1 MIFFHQNHCLRSLL
15 YDRISFD
22 MGGETAV
29 LPADVGGLQRLVVQ
43 LQHDNKV
50 LHSKAEVL
58 EDELRLLRHKIFGR
72 RSERFSVEDL
82 RQSSLFDEAE
92 YTIEEQTRKLS
103 EPAVEVSAYRR
114 VKRGRKPLPADLP
127 REEVVHDIPEEEKIC
142 TCGALLVRIGEETSE
157 KLEIIPQQLKVIRHI
172 RPKYACKKC
181 EGTESEQAVK
191 IAPVPP
197 QIIPKS
203 IATPG
208 LLAYVMVSKF
218 CDAIPF
224 YRQEKLFRRIGIEL
238 SRVDFCNWAIQVARQ
253 CDPLIEV
260 FLDEIRA
267 GPVVQ
272 MDETP
277 LQVMKELGRA
287 NTMKSYMWV
296 MRGGPPENPV
306 IVYRYHPTRG
316 AKIPLGYLSEYEGY
330 LQTDGYEGYE
340 STGSLPGIIHAGC
353 WAHARRK
360 FDEAAKAS
368 KKTGSAEEALGQIR
382 KIYRIERELRSQELE
397 PEVFMEKRK
406 ESVLPILEDFKE
418 WLDTKALQVPPSTLL
433 GKAVNYALNEWEKL
447 LRYLDSP
454 YLTPD
459 TNLVENSIRTFVLG
473 RKNWLFSGSPRGAH
487 ASATLFS
494 LIETA
499 KATGLEPYRYLR
511 YVFTRLPFVR
521 TASDYR
527 TLTPHH
533 LDRDDFAKLS

>member
-1 MIFFHQNHCLRSLL
+1 
-15 YDRISFD
+15 
-22 MGGETAV
+22 MGGEAAV
-29 LPADVGGLQRLVVQ
+29 LPADVEGLRTLVIEQ
-43 LQHDNKV
+43 SKELRILKKENHV
-50 LHSKAEVL
+50 LVSKAEVL

-92 YTIEEQTRKLS
+92 YGVEEQVRQLS

-142 TCGALLVRIGEETSE
+142 ACGASLVRIGEETNE
-157 KLEIIPQQLKVIRHI
+157 KLEIIPQQLKVIRHV

-181 EGTESEQAVK
+181 EGTEGEQAVK

-253 CDPLIEV
+253 CDPLIEIM
-260 FLDEIRA
+260 LDEIRA

-287 NTMKSYMWV
+287 NTKKSYMWV

-316 AKIPLGYLSEYEGY
+316 AKIPFGYLAEYEGF
-330 LQTDGYEGYE
+330 LQTDGYDGYNDV
-340 STGSLPGIIHAGC
+340 GSLAGITHAGC
-353 WAHARRK
+353 WAHVRRR

-368 KKTGSAEEALGQIR
+368 KKTGSAQEALGRIR

-397 PEVFMEKRK
+397 PEVFMQKRK
-406 ESVLPILEDFKE
+406 ESVLPILEGFKE
-418 WLDTKALQVPPSTLL
+418 WLVTKALQVPPSTLL

-454 YLTPD
+454 HLTPD
-459 TNLVENSIRTFVLG
+459 TNLVENSIRPFVIG
-473 RKNWLFSGSPRGAH
+473 RRNWLFSGSPRGAH
-487 ASATLFS
+487 ASATLYS

-499 KATGLEPYRYLR
+499 KSSGLEPYRYLR
-511 YVFTRLPFVR
+511 YVFTRLPFVQ

-527 TLTPHH
+527 ALAPHH
-533 LDRDDFAKLS
+533 VNRDDFARLS

>member
-1 MIFFHQNHCLRSLL
+1 
-15 YDRISFD
+15 

-43 LQHDNKV
+43 LQQDNKV
-50 LHSKAEVL
+50 LRSKAEVL

-92 YTIEEQTRKLS
+92 YTIEEQAQKLS
-103 EPAVEVSAYRR
+103 EPGVEVSAYRR

-142 TCGALLVRIGEETSE
+142 TCGAPLVRIGEETSE

-172 RPKYACKKC
+172 RPKYACKNC

-287 NTMKSYMWV
+287 NTKKSYMWV

-316 AKIPLGYLSEYEGY
+316 AKIPLGYLSEYEGF
-330 LQTDGYEGYE
+330 LQTDGYDGYTD
-340 STGSLPGIIHAGC
+340 TGLLAGITHAGC

-382 KIYRIERELRSQELE
+382 KIYRIERELRGQELE
-397 PEVFMEKRK
+397 PEVFMLKRK
-406 ESVLPILEDFKE
+406 DLVLPILEGFKE

-433 GKAVNYALNEWEKL
+433 GKAVNYALNQWEKL

-454 YLTPD
+454 HLTPD
-459 TNLVENSIRTFVLG
+459 TNLVENKIRPFVIG
-473 RKNWLFSGSPRGAH
+473 RRNWLFSGSPRGAH
-487 ASATLFS
+487 ASATLYS
-494 LIETA
+494 MIESA

-511 YVFTRLPFVR
+511 YVFTRLPFAR

-527 TLTPHH
+527 ALTPHH
-533 LDRDDFAKLS
+533 LDRDDFARLS

>member
-1 MIFFHQNHCLRSLL
+1 MQ
-15 YDRISFD
+15 
-22 MGGETAV
+22 
-29 LPADVGGLQRLVVQ
+29 Q
-43 LQHDNKV
+43 DNKV
-50 LHSKAEVL
+50 LRSKAEVL

-92 YTIEEQTRKLS
+92 YTIEEQAQKLS
-103 EPAVEVSAYRR
+103 EPGVEVSAYRR

-142 TCGALLVRIGEETSE
+142 TCGAPLVRIGEETSE

-172 RPKYACKKC
+172 RPKYACKNC

-287 NTMKSYMWV
+287 NTKKSYMWV

-316 AKIPLGYLSEYEGY
+316 AKIPLGYLSEYEGF
-330 LQTDGYEGYE
+330 LQTDGYDGYTD
-340 STGSLPGIIHAGC
+340 TGLLAGITHAGC

-382 KIYRIERELRSQELE
+382 KIYRIERELRGQELE
-397 PEVFMEKRK
+397 PEVFMLKRK
-406 ESVLPILEDFKE
+406 DLVLPILEGFKE

-433 GKAVNYALNEWEKL
+433 GKAVNYALNQWEKL

-454 YLTPD
+454 HLTPD
-459 TNLVENSIRTFVLG
+459 TNLVENKIRPFVIG
-473 RKNWLFSGSPRGAH
+473 RRNWLFSGSPRGAH
-487 ASATLFS
+487 ASATLYS
-494 LIETA
+494 MIESA

-511 YVFTRLPFVR
+511 YVFTRLPFAR

-527 TLTPHH
+527 ALTPHH
-533 LDRDDFAKLS
+533 LDRDDFARLS